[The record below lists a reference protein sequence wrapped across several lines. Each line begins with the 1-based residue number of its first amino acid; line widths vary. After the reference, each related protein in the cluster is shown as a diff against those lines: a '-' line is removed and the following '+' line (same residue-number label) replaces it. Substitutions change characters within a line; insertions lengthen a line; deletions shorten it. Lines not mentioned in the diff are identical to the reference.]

1 MDSSKYDELI
11 EDTLKVKDD
20 IDRRMYLSDG
30 ADAGIMAAILVA
42 SQHSNEDLGQLAGF
56 IQKR

>member
-1 MDSSKYDELI
+1 MDSNKYDELI

-20 IDRRMYLSDG
+20 IDRRMHLTNG
-30 ADAGIMAAILVA
+30 VDAGVMAAIIVA
-42 SQHSNEDLGQLAGF
+42 SQH